1 MESIYDYT
9 YLSNEKDIALWKM
22 LVASPTNCNVFVGGL
37 DHGVTSETLQAA
49 FEAFS
54 SNEEGK
60 ARLKVDVK

>member
-1 MESIYDYT
+1 
-9 YLSNEKDIALWKM
+9 M

-37 DHGVTSETLQAA
+37 DHGVTSETIQAA